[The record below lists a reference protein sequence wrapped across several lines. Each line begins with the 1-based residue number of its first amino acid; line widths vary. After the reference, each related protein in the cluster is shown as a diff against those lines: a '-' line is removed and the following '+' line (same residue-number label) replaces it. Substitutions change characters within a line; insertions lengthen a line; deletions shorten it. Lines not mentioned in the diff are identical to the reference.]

1 MRILITDDH
10 QNMIDSLKTILTYA
24 FEGEKNVHILESL
37 NCTDAI
43 LAIKK
48 QAEANEPFDLAIL
61 DYSMP
66 GNPEYEIFNDGDLC
80 LFLREKMPL
89 CKSFFFTA
97 HLEDFTVI
105 DLDQRVKPDAII
117 IKSDV
122 SGSELMNAIKE
133 VVKGNKYKSTS
144 VLQKTHKMWEEE
156 IFTKETNRKIV
167 ALISNGYKIKEI
179 AEALSLSEVAIQKRI
194 AKIKKG
200 LNITD
205 DTSILR
211 EIKRRGYL

>member
-1 MRILITDDH
+1 MRVLITDDH
-10 QNMIDSLKTILTYA
+10 QSIID
-24 FEGEKNVHILESL
+24 FFKNTLPITFKNEEEINFIESL

-66 GNPEYEIFNDGDLC
+66 GNPEYEIFNGGDLC

-105 DLDQRVKPDAII
+105 DLDQRVKPDAIV

>member
-10 QNMIDSLKTILTYA
+10 QNMIDSLKTMLTFA
-24 FEGEKNVHILESL
+24 FEDEKKVDIIESL

-43 LAIKK
+43 LAIKNH
-48 QAEANEPFDLAIL
+48 AEANKPFDLAIL

-66 GNPEYEIFNDGDLC
+66 GNPEYEIFNGGDLC

-105 DLDQRVKPDAII
+105 DLDQRVKPDAIV

-133 VVKGNKYKSTS
+133 VVKGNKYKSTT

-211 EIKRRGYL
+211 EVKRRGYL

>member
-43 LAIKK
+43 FKIKK
-48 QAEANEPFDLAIL
+48 HAEANEPFDLAIL
-61 DYSMP
+61 DYTMP
-66 GNPEYEIFNDGDLC
+66 GDEEQAIFNGGDLC
-80 LFLREKMPL
+80 LFLREKMPF

-97 HLEDFTVI
+97 HIEDFVVI
-105 DLDQRVKPDAII
+105 NLYQKIKPDAIV

-122 SGSELMNAIKE
+122 HGNELIKAFKE
-133 VVKGNKYKSTS
+133 VIEGNKYNSSS
-144 VLQKTHKMWEEE
+144 VLEITSKMWEEE

-167 ALISNGYKIKEI
+167 ELISNGYKIKEI
-179 AEALSLSEVAIQKRI
+179 ANELSLSEVAIQKRI

-211 EIKRRGYL
+211 EAKRRGYV

>member
-66 GNPEYEIFNDGDLC
+66 GNPEYEIF
-80 LFLREKMPL
+80 KY
-89 CKSFFFTA
+89 
-97 HLEDFTVI
+97 EDRNLAWRT
-105 DLDQRVKPDAII
+105 
-117 IKSDV
+117 
-122 SGSELMNAIKE
+122 
-133 VVKGNKYKSTS
+133 
-144 VLQKTHKMWEEE
+144 
-156 IFTKETNRKIV
+156 
-167 ALISNGYKIKEI
+167 
-179 AEALSLSEVAIQKRI
+179 
-194 AKIKKG
+194 
-200 LNITD
+200 
-205 DTSILR
+205 
-211 EIKRRGYL
+211 